1 MLTQNGPAWTLP
13 NKAMSLLNVSTR
25 IPKPAAALSVGYGA
39 KLAYIYV
46 NLFHTPFPIWPEDS
60 KGIEV

>member
-1 MLTQNGPAWTLP
+1 
-13 NKAMSLLNVSTR
+13 MSLLNVSTR